1 MSIKLFIE
9 ALLKYLLGILLEGA
23 LIFVPAGTIY
33 FINGWVLMGVLFIPM
48 FIAGI
53 VMMVKNPKLLASRL
67 DAKEKQKEQ
76 GIIIKLSGLMFVI
89 GFIVAGLDYRF
100 NLLQINKIY
109 TYIFAVV
116 LLLSYLMWAEVLRE
130 NTYLSRTIRVE
141 ENQKV
146 VDTGLYGI
154 VRHPMYS
161 ATIILFLSMPIV
173 LGSFASFLIFLVY
186 PILIIFRIKN
196 EEKLLEKELDGY
208 IEYKKRVKYRIIPFI
223 W

>member
-9 ALLKYLLGILLEGA
+9 ALLKYLLGILLVGA

-33 FINGWVLMGVLFIPM
+33 FINGWILMGVLFIPM

-67 DAKEKQKEQ
+67 DAKEKQKGQ
-76 GIIIKLSGLMFVI
+76 GIIIKLSGLMFII

-100 NLLQINKIY
+100 NLLRINKIY

-196 EEKLLEKELDGY
+196 EEKLLEKELEGY

>member
-9 ALLKYLLGILLEGA
+9 ALLKYLLGILLVGA

-33 FINGWVLMGVLFIPM
+33 FINGWVFMGVLFIPM

-67 DAKEKQKEQ
+67 DAKEKQKGQ

-100 NLLQINKIY
+100 NLLRINKIY

-196 EEKLLEKELDGY
+196 EEKLLEKELEGY

>member
-9 ALLKYLLGILLEGA
+9 ALLKYLLGILLVGA

-33 FINGWVLMGVLFIPM
+33 FINGWILMGVLFIPM

-67 DAKEKQKEQ
+67 DAKEKQKGQ

-100 NLLQINKIY
+100 NLLRINKIY

-196 EEKLLEKELDGY
+196 EEKLLEKELEGY

>member
-9 ALLKYLLGILLEGA
+9 ALLKYLLGILLVGA

-33 FINGWVLMGVLFIPM
+33 FMNGWVLMGVLFIPI

-100 NLLQINKIY
+100 NLLRINKIY

-196 EEKLLEKELDGY
+196 EEKLLEKELEGY

>member
-9 ALLKYLLGILLEGA
+9 ALLKYLLGILLVGA

-89 GFIVAGLDYRF
+89 GFIVEGLDYSF
-100 NLLQINKIY
+100 NLLRINKIY
-109 TYIFAVV
+109 THIFAW
-116 LLLSYLMWAEVLRE
+116 LINLA
-130 NTYLSRTIRVE
+130 
-141 ENQKV
+141 
-146 VDTGLYGI
+146 
-154 VRHPMYS
+154 
-161 ATIILFLSMPIV
+161 LF
-173 LGSFASFLIFLVY
+173 
-186 PILIIFRIKN
+186 IKN
-196 EEKLLEKELDGY
+196 INTKEVKHEK
-208 IEYKKRVKYRIIPFI
+208 VKAN
-223 W
+223 

>member
-9 ALLKYLLGILLEGA
+9 ALLKYILGILLVGT

-33 FINGWVLMGVLFIPM
+33 FINGWILMGVLFIPM
-48 FIAGI
+48 LIAGI

-100 NLLQINKIY
+100 NLLRINKIY

-196 EEKLLEKELDGY
+196 EEKLLEKELAGY

>member
-9 ALLKYLLGILLEGA
+9 ALLKYLLGILLVGV

-33 FINGWVLMGVLFIPM
+33 FINGWILMGVLFIPM

-67 DAKEKQKEQ
+67 DAKEKQKGQ
-76 GIIIKLSGLMFVI
+76 GIIIKLSGLMFII

-100 NLLQINKIY
+100 NLLRINKIY

-196 EEKLLEKELDGY
+196 EEKLLEKELEGY

>member
-9 ALLKYLLGILLEGA
+9 ALLKYLLGILLVGA

-67 DAKEKQKEQ
+67 DAKEKQKGQ

-100 NLLQINKIY
+100 NLLRINKIY

-196 EEKLLEKELDGY
+196 EEKLLEKDLEGY

>member
-9 ALLKYLLGILLEGA
+9 ALLKYLLGILLVGA

-100 NLLQINKIY
+100 NLLRINKIY

-196 EEKLLEKELDGY
+196 EEKLLEKELEGY

>member
-9 ALLKYLLGILLEGA
+9 ALLKYLLGILLVGA

-67 DAKEKQKEQ
+67 DAKEKQKGQ

-100 NLLQINKIY
+100 NLLRINKIY

-196 EEKLLEKELDGY
+196 EEKLLEKELEGY

>member
-9 ALLKYLLGILLEGA
+9 ALLKYLLGILLVGA

-33 FINGWVLMGVLFIPM
+33 FINGWILMGVLFIPM

-100 NLLQINKIY
+100 NLLRINKIY

-196 EEKLLEKELDGY
+196 EEKLLEKELEGY

>member
-1 MSIKLFIE
+1 MYIKLFIE
-9 ALLKYLLGILLEGA
+9 ALLKYLLGILLVGA

-33 FINGWVLMGVLFIPM
+33 FINGWVFMGVLFIPM

-67 DAKEKQKEQ
+67 DAKEKQKGQ

-100 NLLQINKIY
+100 NLLRINKIY

-173 LGSFASFLIFLVY
+173 LGSFASFLVFLVY

-196 EEKLLEKELDGY
+196 EEKLLEKELEGY

>member
-9 ALLKYLLGILLEGA
+9 ALLKYLLGILLVGA

-33 FINGWVLMGVLFIPM
+33 FINGWVFMGVLFIPM

-67 DAKEKQKEQ
+67 DAKEKQKGQ
-76 GIIIKLSGLMFVI
+76 GIIIKLSGLMFGI

-100 NLLQINKIY
+100 NLLRINKIY

-141 ENQKV
+141 KNQKV

-196 EEKLLEKELDGY
+196 EEKLLEKELEGY